1 MIIKATQTYTRQTP
15 RKVRLVANSIKKLTI
30 TQALEQLSV
39 IERKAS
45 IVVLKVLRQAIANA
59 INNHGLAFNDLTIKS
74 IQVQNGPY
82 YKRFRA
88 ASRGRAHSIYKKT
101 SHVLV
106 ELETITATKEIATEQ
121 ITAKAD
127 TNESKTETKA
137 KANTKAEAKVSTK
150 SKKTSPKAKV
160 AKSETDKE

>member
-15 RKVRLVANSIKKLTI
+15 RKVRLIANTVKKLSVAK
-30 TQALEQLSV
+30 ALEQLSV

-59 INNHGLAFNDLTIKS
+59 MNNHGLAFGDLTIKS

-101 SHVLV
+101 SHVVV
-106 ELETITATKEIATEQ
+106 ELETVSDSVSASVSETKAKTD
-121 ITAKAD
+121 AKAD
-127 TNESKTETKA
+127 TKAETKANTESKSESKT
-137 KANTKAEAKVSTK
+137 KVTTSTK
-150 SKKTSPKAKV
+150 KTKV
-160 AKSETDKE
+160 NKN